1 MSYRLPGEKF
11 DMSPWN
17 RQMLSSLFRKGKKC
31 ESWQWTRA
39 PPHSMKHT
47 KSLQLQRLLSPAFQ
61 RNVTFTSTT
70 SCVFNKLILEKWD
83 EKGRKM
89 ANGRE
94 RYWANSKKKKELE
107 GWRLTY
113 CHIVLWPTHTSAF
126 LPYMLDVL
134 KKMCFRPHKHIS
146 PTTAPHCPWLW
157 PSVSAPRVVYHHLK
171 KKKEQKKTRYKRKS
185 FILAWCS
192 SSPPPPSERLKSRVF

>member
-1 MSYRLPGEKF
+1 
-11 DMSPWN
+11 
-17 RQMLSSLFRKGKKC
+17 
-31 ESWQWTRA
+31 
-39 PPHSMKHT
+39 
-47 KSLQLQRLLSPAFQ
+47 
-61 RNVTFTSTT
+61 
-70 SCVFNKLILEKWD
+70 
-83 EKGRKM
+83 
-89 ANGRE
+89 
-94 RYWANSKKKKELE
+94 LE

-134 KKMCFRPHKHIS
+134 KKMCFRPQKHIS

-171 KKKEQKKTRYKRKS
+171 KKKKKEQKKTRYKRKS

-192 SSPPPPSERLKSRVF
+192 SSPPHPSERLKSRVF